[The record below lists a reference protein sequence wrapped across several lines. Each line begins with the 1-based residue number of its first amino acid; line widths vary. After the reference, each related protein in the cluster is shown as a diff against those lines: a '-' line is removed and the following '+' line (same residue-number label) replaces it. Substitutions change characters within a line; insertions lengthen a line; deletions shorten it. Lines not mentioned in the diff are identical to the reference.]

1 LIDTIWQKQKRDELL
16 RLLRSGDQRAFA
28 QFIDKYKEIV
38 FLCCRRL
45 GLNEDEVEDVA
56 SETFLAAYKG
66 LKYYQGQAELSTWL
80 WSIAYQQAIS
90 YLRKNRRKWK
100 HFDDPDEQI
109 IESDG
114 HQPVSAAQNREE
126 EEIIWQQVKKL
137 PKLWAMAIILYYKEQ
152 KSISEIAKIMK
163 LRQNTV
169 KTYLFRAR
177 EKLKQ
182 ILAPIFGEGTDAFR

>member
-1 LIDTIWQKQKRDELL
+1 MIDTIWQQQKKDELL
-16 RLLRSGDQRAFA
+16 RLLRDGDQRAFA

-80 WSIAYQQAIS
+80 WSIAYRQAVN
-90 YLRKNRRKWK
+90 YLRKHRRKGEL
-100 HFDDPDEQI
+100 FDETSEHV
-109 IESDG
+109 IESDK
-114 HQPVSAAQNREE
+114 HQPMLAAQSREE
-126 EEIIWQQVKKL
+126 EEIIWHQVQKL
-137 PKLWAMAIILYYKEQ
+137 PKLWAMAIILYYREQ

-177 EKLKQ
+177 GKLKQ
-182 ILAPIFGEGTDAFR
+182 ILAPIFGEGTNAFG